1 MTTQFSKA
9 EAESLSQA
17 IAKAVANSA
26 TSYTRKYRSL
36 DVAKEAA
43 MVYEYD
49 AKHVV
54 VPLENGEAILV
65 VDLSCAPGETDV
77 FMLICLQC
85 KKKTTHKVGKTS
97 QIGECL
103 ECARK
108 QRLSDDYIR
117 RLWETV
123 Q

>member
-17 IAKAVANSA
+17 IAKAAANSA

-43 MVYEYD
+43 TVYD
-49 AKHVV
+49 AKHAV

-65 VDLSCAPGETDV
+65 VDLSCAPGEKTDV
-77 FMLICLQC
+77 FMLSCLQC

>member
-17 IAKAVANSA
+17 IAKAAANSA

-43 MVYEYD
+43 TVYD
-49 AKHVV
+49 AKHAV

-65 VDLSCAPGETDV
+65 VDLSCAPGEKTDV